1 MNSAR
6 FFYPFIIIFIII
18 SALIF
23 ILKSTLANN
32 NFDVKVLLIA
42 NLLFFILTLIV
53 FLLQK
58 KSIGNANPNKLVQA
72 VMLGMLIKM
81 IVVAGSVIIYSR
93 MAGKN
98 FSKMSVLAGLGFY
111 VIYLITEVILINRLN
126 KRPNA

>member
-1 MNSAR
+1 M
-6 FFYPFIIIFIII
+6 
-18 SALIF
+18 
-23 ILKSTLANN
+23 
-32 NFDVKVLLIA
+32 
-42 NLLFFILTLIV
+42 
-53 FLLQK
+53 QK